1 MGCLHGSQV
10 GDCSAGNLMR
20 QQGLVAASGANGH
33 WQKDAIWNEEC
44 EAVLCSDICGDVD
57 YILNSKL
64 LKNRN
69 K

>member
-1 MGCLHGSQV
+1 
-10 GDCSAGNLMR
+10 MR